1 MIKSF
6 FSRQFFTFILTGGV
20 AAVVNFCSRIF
31 FNQYMSY
38 SSAIVVAYL
47 SGMLTAFILAKCFV
61 FKNGKQRLSHSAM
74 IFCLIN
80 LFAITQTWLV
90 SMLLVRYLPSM
101 QITQFVPEI
110 SHAVGII
117 IPVFTSYVGH
127 KRWSFR

>member
-61 FKNGKQRLSHSAM
+61 FKNGKQRLSHSVV
-74 IFCLIN
+74 IFSLIN
-80 LFAITQTWLV
+80 LFAIAQTWLV

>member
-61 FKNGKQRLSHSAM
+61 FKNGKQRLSHSVV
-74 IFCLIN
+74 IFSLIN
-80 LFAITQTWLV
+80 LFAIAQTWLV
-90 SMLLVRYLPSM
+90 SMLLVRYLPLM

-110 SHAVGII
+110 AHAVGII
-117 IPVFTSYVGH
+117 IPVFSSYLGH
-127 KRWSFR
+127 KHWSFR